1 MVRLLLWLCRG
12 GSDVAVCSR
21 GSEMTQLEDVADEIR
36 RLGRRSMAIQA
47 DTSRKADVERMR
59 RNDNNQFGAVDI
71 LVNNAGIL
79 IRGPLLEMS
88 EDAWNQ
94 IMDVDLKGIFFVLRQ
109 WARDGWTEEREHYQ
123 HVNTVCV
130 QSAHHRDGAY
140 AIAKA
145 GVVMLTRVLAQELGR
160 DGIRANAIAPGLTR
174 TDFSQ
179 ATWSNPNSRADR
191 GILALGR
198 IAETSDLIG
207 AALFLAS
214 DASTYLTGHTIL
226 MEEEDWLEMLFHF
239 FLKRASSAFLAS
251 FARSRPLPSPLAL
264 SGQNNRSDWLFLIY
278 DPLS

>member
-1 MVRLLLWLCRG
+1 MSLPEFSLKDKVSLVTGGSKGIGRAIALAFAEA

-47 DTSRKADVERMR
+47 DTSRKAEVERMAE
-59 RNDNNQFGAVDI
+59 NVINQFGAVDI

-88 EDAWNQ
+88 EDAWNK
-94 IMDVDLKGIFFVLRQ
+94 IMDVDLKGYFLCAQAVGKKMVGRKKGNIINMSTQFAFK
-109 WARDGWTEEREHYQ
+109 APTIGM
-123 HVNTVCV
+123 
-130 QSAHHRDGAY
+130 GAY

-174 TDFSQ
+174 TDFSR
-179 ATWSNPNSRADR
+179 ATWSNPE
-191 GILALGR
+191 LARQIEASLPLGR

-214 DASTYLTGHTIL
+214 DASAYLTGHAIL
-226 MEEEDWLEMLFHF
+226 MEGGG
-239 FLKRASSAFLAS
+239 LA
-251 FARSRPLPSPLAL
+251 
-264 SGQNNRSDWLFLIY
+264 
-278 DPLS
+278 